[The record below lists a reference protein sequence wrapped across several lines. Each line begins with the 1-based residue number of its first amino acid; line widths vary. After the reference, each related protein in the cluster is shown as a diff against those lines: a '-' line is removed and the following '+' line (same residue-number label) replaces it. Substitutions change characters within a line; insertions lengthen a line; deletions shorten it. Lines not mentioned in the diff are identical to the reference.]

1 MHILIAPDSY
11 KGSLTARQVCD
22 ILAQAL
28 LTHPGVTVATLPL
41 SDGGEGFGTC
51 CVDACNGDILYTN
64 AVDLYGN
71 TIQAPLYTWGDTALI
86 ECAATCALQTKK
98 DIMAASSYGV
108 GMQLKNAID
117 LGFHHFIIGLGGSG
131 MCDGGAG
138 ALAALGVAFYDRNGT
153 SIPHP
158 TGGDLQRIERLQ
170 IPSDF
175 QHYVKGMHFTY
186 ACDVTNPYTG
196 ENGAAAV
203 FGPQKGA
210 TPAQVQLLNNG
221 MAHLAALLPN
231 AVSALPGAGAAGGLC
246 GGLYGVLGGSTQ
258 SGFDLLAALADLD
271 SAIAG
276 ADLVI
281 TGEGRTDRQTLM
293 GKLPY
298 RVAQRA
304 KKLGKRCVVISGDGD
319 GTLVGDKVIT
329 LTDKDTPPRAAIAHA
344 AALLAE
350 KADLLLQ

>member
-28 LTHPGVTVATLPL
+28 LSHPGVTVTTLPL

-51 CVDACNGDILYTN
+51 CVDACKGHILYTN
-64 AVDLYGN
+64 AVDLFGQP
-71 TIQAPLYTWGDTALI
+71 IKAPLYTWGDTALI
-86 ECAATCALQTKK
+86 ECAATCALQEKK

-108 GMQLKNAID
+108 GMQLKSAID
-117 LGFHHFIIGLGGSG
+117 LGFRHFIIGLGGSG

-138 ALAALGVAFYDRNGT
+138 ALAALGVAFYDRSGT

-158 TGGDLQRIERLQ
+158 TGGDLQRIAGLEVPAALQ
-170 IPSDF
+170 ET
-175 QHYVKGMHFTY
+175 VKGLHFTY

-203 FGPQKGA
+203 FAPQKGA
-210 TPAQVQLLNNG
+210 TPAQVQLLNTG
-221 MAHLAALLPN
+221 MARLAALLPKD
-231 AVSALPGAGAAGGLC
+231 VTALPGAGAAGGLC
-246 GGLYGVLGGSTQ
+246 GGLYGVLGGTTQ
-258 SGFDLLAALADLD
+258 SGFDLLAELADLD

-276 ADLVI
+276 ADLVV

-298 RVAQRA
+298 RVALHA
-304 KKLGKRCVVISGDGD
+304 KKRGKRCMVISGDGD
-319 GTLVGDKVIT
+319 GTQVGDKVIT
-329 LTDKDTPPRAAIAHA
+329 LTDKNTPPRTAIAHA

>member
-22 ILAQAL
+22 ILAQVL
-28 LTHPGVTVATLPL
+28 LTHPGVTVTTLPL

-51 CVDACNGDILYTN
+51 CVDACNGNILYTN
-64 AVDLYGN
+64 SVDLYGVAL
-71 TIQAPLYTWGDTALI
+71 QAPLYTWGDTALI

-108 GMQLKNAID
+108 GMQLKSAID
-117 LGFHHFIIGLGGSG
+117 LGGHHLIIGLGGSG

-138 ALAALGVAFYDRNGT
+138 ALAALGVEFHDHNGA

-158 TGGDLQRIERLQ
+158 TGGDLQRIERLE
-170 IPSDF
+170 IPADLRSA
-175 QHYVKGMHFTY
+175 VKGLRFTY

-210 TPAQVQLLNNG
+210 TPAQVQLLDTG
-221 MAHLAALLPN
+221 MAHLATLLPKD
-231 AVSALPGAGAAGGLC
+231 VTALPGAGAAGGLC
-246 GGLYGVLGGSTQ
+246 GGLYGILGGATQ
-258 SGFDLLAALADLD
+258 SGFDLLAELADLD

-276 ADLVI
+276 ADLVV

-298 RVAQRA
+298 RVALRA

-319 GTLVGDKVIT
+319 GTPVGDKVIT
-329 LTDKDTPPRAAIAHA
+329 LTDEQTPPRAAIACA

>member
-28 LTHPGVTVATLPL
+28 LTHPGVTVTTLPL

-51 CVDACNGDILYTN
+51 CVDACKGNILYTN
-64 AVDLYGN
+64 AVDLFGQP
-71 TIQAPLYTWGDTALI
+71 IKAPLYTWGDTALI
-86 ECAATCALQTKK
+86 ECAATCALQEKK

-108 GMQLKNAID
+108 GMQLKSAID
-117 LGFHHFIIGLGGSG
+117 LGFRHFIIGLGGSG

-138 ALAALGVAFYDRNGT
+138 ALAALGVALYDRNGT

-158 TGGDLQRIERLQ
+158 TGGDLQRIAGLEVPSALQ
-170 IPSDF
+170 EA
-175 QHYVKGMHFTY
+175 VKGLHFTY

-203 FGPQKGA
+203 FAPQKGA
-210 TPAQVQLLNNG
+210 IPAQVQLLNTG
-221 MAHLAALLPN
+221 MARLAALLPKD
-231 AVSALPGAGAAGGLC
+231 VTALPGAGAAGGLC
-246 GGLYGVLGGSTQ
+246 GGLYGVLGGTTQ
-258 SGFDLLAALADLD
+258 SGFDLLAELADLD

-276 ADLVI
+276 ADLVV

-298 RVAQRA
+298 RVALRA
-304 KKLGKRCVVISGDGD
+304 KKRGKRCVVISGDGD
-319 GTLVGDKVIT
+319 GTQVGDKVIT
-329 LTDKDTPPRAAIAHA
+329 LTDKNTPPRTAIAHA

>member
-1 MHILIAPDSY
+1 
-11 KGSLTARQVCD
+11 
-22 ILAQAL
+22 
-28 LTHPGVTVATLPL
+28 
-41 SDGGEGFGTC
+41 
-51 CVDACNGDILYTN
+51 
-64 AVDLYGN
+64 
-71 TIQAPLYTWGDTALI
+71 
-86 ECAATCALQTKK
+86 
-98 DIMAASSYGV
+98 
-108 GMQLKNAID
+108 
-117 LGFHHFIIGLGGSG
+117 

-170 IPSDF
+170 IPSYF
-175 QHYVKGMHFTY
+175 QHCVKGMHFTY

-231 AVSALPGAGAAGGLC
+231 AVRDLPGAGAAGGLC

-298 RVAQRA
+298 QVAQRA

-329 LTDKDTPPRAAIAHA
+329 LTDKDTAPRAAIAHA

>member
-11 KGSLTARQVCD
+11 KGSLTARQVSD

-117 LGFHHFIIGLGGSG
+117 LGFKHFIIGLGGSG

-158 TGGDLQRIERLQ
+158 TGGDLQWIERLQ
-170 IPSDF
+170 IPLDF
-175 QHYVKGMHFTY
+175 QRCVKGMHFTY
-186 ACDVTNPYTG
+186 ACDVTILIQAKTVP
-196 ENGAAAV
+196 
-203 FGPQKGA
+203 
-210 TPAQVQLLNNG
+210 LR
-221 MAHLAALLPN
+221 
-231 AVSALPGAGAAGGLC
+231 C
-246 GGLYGVLGGSTQ
+246 
-258 SGFDLLAALADLD
+258 
-271 SAIAG
+271 
-276 ADLVI
+276 LV
-281 TGEGRTDRQTLM
+281 
-293 GKLPY
+293 P
-298 RVAQRA
+298 
-304 KKLGKRCVVISGDGD
+304 KKAPLRRKYNC
-319 GTLVGDKVIT
+319 
-329 LTDKDTPPRAAIAHA
+329 
-344 AALLAE
+344 
-350 KADLLLQ
+350 